1 MNPVG
6 FVLVVIGF
14 LMALASMFRPDFF
27 LYRMMVERSKYCGG
41 EEHAHKAIF
50 ASGCLIMTFGAL
62 LAAEIIPKREY

>member
-14 LMALASMFRPDFF
+14 LMTLASIIRPDFF
-27 LYRMMVERSKYCGG
+27 LYRWMMERSKYCWG
-41 EEHAHKAIF
+41 EEHAHKSIF
-50 ASGCLIMTFGAL
+50 VSGCLMMTFGAL